1 MYTGKAMSLVDLLQE
16 NMVLRAEV
24 ASLAELLDVAQEIGE
39 VPADWRSLLKDARQT
54 QKYLNIAEQYES
66 LFKKLRDVTDKSE
79 LETLLEEVEPAI
91 LTK

>member
-1 MYTGKAMSLVDLLQE
+1 MCTDKAMSLVDLLQE

-66 LFKKLRDVTDKSE
+66 LFKKLRDVSDKSE

-91 LTK
+91 LIK